1 MVAYITVAITITRC
15 SFRRRRF
22 AVSKPMLGDGDWL
35 EPSDGVIDAVIDS
48 FGVME
53 PVGDTV
59 REIDEVE

>member
-1 MVAYITVAITITRC
+1 
-15 SFRRRRF
+15 
-22 AVSKPMLGDGDWL
+22 MLGDGDWL